1 MKMKTLHRIAA
12 GVLFLQ
18 VAYVVVG
25 GILLS
30 LFVEDT
36 SEIDNTDPPA
46 AGGVFYL
53 LLVAAVIGVLF
64 VGALLLATPGKFDRV
79 PQWLKRVILGGVFLV
94 EGVIIV
100 GVVRNIITNSFGP
113 DEFLNVVMIILS
125 GIAAFVSANEVFRRG
140 AEVVRSGA

>member
-1 MKMKTLHRIAA
+1 MKSLHRVAA

-25 GILLS
+25 GILLT
-30 LFVEDT
+30 LFAVDT

-64 VGALLLATPGKFDRV
+64 AGALLLAVPEKFDRV
-79 PQWLKRVILGGVFLV
+79 PRWVKRVVLGIVFLV
-94 EGVIIV
+94 EGVIIA
-100 GVVRNIITNSFGP
+100 GVVRNILTNSFGP
-113 DEFLNVVMIILS
+113 DEFLNVVMITLS
-125 GIAAFVSANEVFRRG
+125 GIAAFVAVSEVFRG
-140 AEVVRSGA
+140 GIEVVRSGA